1 MALRGGRSRVDQ
13 TLPALPRAED
23 RRWGGYTGICR
34 GGPGWARVVEDPGGE
49 GPHWSTLADLG
60 ASGLVPS
67 LPGAAFIAKLL
78 STRGSTGPGPGY
90 LLLYIVYVCDI

>member
-1 MALRGGRSRVDQ
+1 MELRGGRSRVDQ
-13 TLPALPRAED
+13 TLPTLPRAED
-23 RRWGGYTGICR
+23 RRWGG
-34 GGPGWARVVEDPGGE
+34 PGWVRVVEDPGGE

-60 ASGLVPS
+60 GGGLVPS

-90 LLLYIVYVCDI
+90 LLLYVVYVCDI